1 MSSLA
6 ETIASSQRSHIM
18 SQINKHKQ
26 ILLFMFFFENHGA
39 ILDSSSKHEALN
51 PTTTTATGIM

>member
-1 MSSLA
+1 
-6 ETIASSQRSHIM
+6 M